1 MQAAVATREVNRE
14 EFSRLTPEQERQLA
28 MECARGDEE
37 AIKKMVSANLPLV
50 VSVAKDYIGNS
61 IPVMDLIQEGSIGLL
76 IAARKFDYTLE
87 NRFSTYATKVI
98 RHCIGRYIKNHGN
111 LIRVPDHTYQQVRR
125 VLAVKESLQLQNGE
139 EPTLAE
145 IAAKMQME
153 ESKVEKLLLLWPEVF
168 SLDAALP
175 DEESTF
181 LTFLED
187 AHAQQPQQLLIR
199 AELHRTM
206 DALLGRLNPRQQ
218 QVLRLHFGMEDGIC
232 HSLEEIGGIL
242 GVSKERA
249 RQIEQQAMEKL
260 RTMGADMGLEDFL
273 N

>member
-61 IPVMDLIQEGSIGLL
+61 IPLMDLIQEGSIGLL

-87 NRFSTYATKVI
+87 NRFSTYATKAI
-98 RHCIGRYIKNHGN
+98 RHCIGRYIRSQGN
-111 LIRVPDHTYQQVRR
+111 LIRVPDHTYQQVCQ
-125 VLAVKESLQLQNGE
+125 VLAAKDSLQRQNGE

-145 IAAKMQME
+145 IAAKMQIE

-168 SLDAALP
+168 SLDATLQ

-181 LTFLED
+181 LNFLED
-187 AHAQQPQQLLIR
+187 AHAKQPQQLLIR

-206 DALLGRLNPRQQ
+206 DALLGRLNARQQ
-218 QVLRLHFGMEDGIC
+218 RVLRLHFGMEDGIC